1 MEIFLKYLLIL
12 TLKLF
17 FIINKELNGVYNIKS
32 LKKSE
37 LLTSSPIIY
46 RNNYFLSLKRP
57 RNQNFR
63 ITPINSDVY
72 IIESIFYEKKLGV
85 AKNDDLVLLDNDIIQ
100 YWNFIKVNDNEFLI
114 QNNNTKKFLKTG
126 YCPKCSI
133 NLEDDDIQ
141 KNNFDDS
148 LKFTLLKLYEEVKLK
163 PEHMK
168 FIEEEPVDV
177 LIKYIDLTDKN
188 LNREGI
194 QQIKKDEDHEEL
206 RYCVRSILDNIPWIR
221 KIFILM
227 PNEKVTY
234 FKPIEEIK
242 DKIVYLKDID
252 LMGYDTANIY
262 AFHLA
267 LHNMSKF
274 GMSDNFILMDDDYF
288 IGKPINKSRF
298 FYYDE
303 KEEKVVPSIISDEYS
318 EIIKDEIYKEYKKL
332 LAKSNQIDPH
342 TSDGWYFHTYLSF
355 KVLLDNFESPLINAC
370 FTHNA
375 VPLNLKDIKE
385 VYEFL
390 KTKYEFFNIT
400 LYSKTRPV
408 FCLQSHTL
416 FNDYSLNVKKRKVSI
431 IPRMFYDLN
440 EIKKFKDLIKQD
452 FFIIMKKK
460 KKSFQV

>member
-1 MEIFLKYLLIL
+1 MELFLNYLLIL
-12 TLKLF
+12 ILKLIF
-17 FIINKELNGVYNIKS
+17 TINKELNGVYNIKS
-32 LKKSE
+32 LKSNTLLSTSPKI
-37 LLTSSPIIY
+37 LTSI
-46 RNNYFLSLKRP
+46 YFLSFKKP
-57 RNQNFR
+57 RNQSFR

-72 IIESIFYEKKLGV
+72 LIESIFYEKKLSTN
-85 AKNDDLVLLDNDIIQ
+85 KNGDLSLLDNDLFQ
-100 YWNFIKVNDNEFLI
+100 YWNIIKLINNQFLI
-114 QNNNTKKFLKTG
+114 QNNKTKKFLKYG
-126 YCPKCSI
+126 DFPKCSVDI
-133 NLEDDDIQ
+133 DNDDID
-141 KNNFDDS
+141 KNNIDDS
-148 LKFTLLKLYEEVKLK
+148 LKFTLFKLYDEVQIKS
-163 PEHMK
+163 EHVK
-168 FIEEEPVDV
+168 YIEEEPVDV
-177 LIKYIDLTDKN
+177 LIKYIDLTDQN

-206 RYCVRSILDNIPWIR
+206 RYCVRSILDNIPWVR

-242 DKIVYLKDID
+242 DRIVYVKDKD

-288 IGKPINKSRF
+288 IGKPINKSRL

-303 KEEKVVPSIISDEYS
+303 KEGKVVPSIISDEFS
-318 EIIKDEIYKEYKKL
+318 ELIKEDIYKEYNKFL
-332 LAKSNQIDPH
+332 LKSDKIDPH

-355 KVLLDNFESPLINAC
+355 KLLLDNFESPLINAG

-375 VPLNLKDIKE
+375 VPLNLNDIKE

-390 KTKYEFFNIT
+390 KKKYTFFNIT

-408 FCLQSHTL
+408 FCLQSQL
-416 FNDYSLNVKKRKVSI
+416 YL
-431 IPRMFYDLN
+431 M
-440 EIKKFKDLIKQD
+440 LIH
-452 FFIIMKKK
+452 
-460 KKSFQV
+460 